1 MLKDHLVGPDWFLWI
16 IFAVLA
22 VISLILL
29 TGHGESLISGFN
41 TVRNEEKE
49 QYDRK
54 KMSRIGGVYMVVI
67 SLFILAMAIFIDVLP
82 VWFRYIFIGAVVVG
96 AIVTIVLIKKKCKK
110 KEQL

>member
-1 MLKDHLVGPDWFLWI
+1 
-16 IFAVLA
+16 
-22 VISLILL
+22 
-29 TGHGESLISGFN
+29 
-41 TVRNEEKE
+41 
-49 QYDRK
+49 
-54 KMSRIGGVYMVVI
+54 MVVI